1 MTDKDIN
8 RIAEAIV
15 NLIIKKQKA
24 HDDEFKKDLESMLE
38 GQDDISL
45 GTVSQQDLIADEL
58 IKLEEAR
65 KEMIDVEDYTK
76 AAEINNK
83 IIALKN
89 KYEL

>member
-45 GTVSQQDLIADEL
+45 GTVSQQDLIAEEL